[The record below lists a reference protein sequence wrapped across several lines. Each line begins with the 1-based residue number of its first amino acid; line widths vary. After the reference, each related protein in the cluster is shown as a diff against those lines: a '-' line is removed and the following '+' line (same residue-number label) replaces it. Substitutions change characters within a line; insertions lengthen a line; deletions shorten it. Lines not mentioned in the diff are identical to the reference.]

1 MQLTYSHHE
10 FSLHHY
16 TDTLQEQGNCDYRD
30 AIDMHTLT
38 ETQIPDTHKPMHLLR
53 CTDAYGE
60 MLHYSTLEWVCEIC
74 SFTFKLF
81 VALRH

>member
-38 ETQIPDTHKPMHLLR
+38 ETHKPMHLFR
-53 CTDAYGE
+53 CTDAYQHT
-60 MLHYSTLEWVCEIC
+60 LHCSTLLCV
-74 SFTFKLF
+74 KY
-81 VALRH
+81 VAV